1 MPTFKVKNRY
11 KQQQQQQQQQQAL
24 IYFDNLVFILT
35 LGSI

>member
-11 KQQQQQQQQQQAL
+11 KQQQQQQQQQAL

>member
-11 KQQQQQQQQQQAL
+11 KQQQQQQQAL

>member
-11 KQQQQQQQQQQAL
+11 KQQQQQQQQAL